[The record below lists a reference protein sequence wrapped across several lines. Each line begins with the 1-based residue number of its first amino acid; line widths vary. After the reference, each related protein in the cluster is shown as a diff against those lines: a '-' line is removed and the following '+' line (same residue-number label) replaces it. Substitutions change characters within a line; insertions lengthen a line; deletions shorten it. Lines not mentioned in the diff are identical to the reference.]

1 MVNNWNNNISGWWWL
16 EWNMTFIFH
25 SVGNGKSSQLTI
37 PHIFQRGRA
46 KNHQPDISVEVFF
59 HGNSNLPPTVTELF
73 NFTVSSAPDSLGT
86 EHPCLGQQQLLESF
100 LLSRWW
106 HSAKGTEGHPRG
118 RTSKKDLECV
128 ESCKRDE
135 KKLRLLSRWGS
146 SGAKIGLWKK
156 TGSYRDLNQNFGR
169 FPWIWMAAT
178 VLLIS
183 HYRYL
188 QGTAVHR
195 FWSSIFF
202 SAHRFVRKNGHRFN
216 STSSDSSYG
225 GRRSTEMWKRWRL
238 CQLCRLGRLGVS
250 SQAPV
255 LKFCD
260 PKTLSKA
267 PGDLLW

>member
-1 MVNNWNNNISGWWWL
+1 METQTCLPQWPNCSTSPYPQPLTLSAQNIHALGSNNFWSRSFSAADD
-16 EWNMTFIFH
+16 TR
-25 SVGNGKSSQLTI
+25 
-37 PHIFQRGRA
+37 PRG
-46 KNHQPDISVEVFF
+46 P
-59 HGNSNLPPTVTELF
+59 
-73 NFTVSSAPDSLGT
+73 
-86 EHPCLGQQQLLESF
+86 
-100 LLSRWW
+100 
-106 HSAKGTEGHPRG
+106 KGTQGVGLRK
-118 RTSKKDLECV
+118 RTWNVWKVAKEMRKKWDCYPDGEV
-128 ESCKRDE
+128 QEP
-135 KKLRLLSRWGS
+135 KLGCE
-146 SGAKIGLWKK
+146 KK

-238 CQLCRLGRLGVS
+238 CRLGRLGVS

-255 LKFCD
+255 LKFRD
-260 PKTLSKA
+260 PKTLSKT